1 MWNKLKDIFSP
12 ETYEEGI
19 TSNSAIAAILVRAAK
34 TDNEYTESEKK
45 LIDHLLANNLNISQE
60 DARLLRLQG
69 QELEMEIND
78 NVQLTRI
85 IKQDIP
91 YEDRHQL
98 IEQLWSIVLDDN
110 NRTPEEN
117 KLMRVLTH
125 LLGISDVNSAK
136 ARSKVLNK
144 KNLSYMFLE

>member
-1 MWNKLKDIFSP
+1 MWNKLKNIFSP
-12 ETYEEGI
+12 ETNDTDI
-19 TSNSAIAAILVRAAK
+19 NSNNAIAAILVRAAK
-34 TDNEYTESEKK
+34 TDHEYTQSEKN
-45 LIDHLLANNLNISQE
+45 LIDQLLSNQLNITLE
-60 DARLLRLQG
+60 NARLLRLQG
-69 QELEMEIND
+69 EELETEIND

-91 YEDRHQL
+91 YEERHHL

-110 NRTPEEN
+110 SRTPEEN

-136 ARSKVLNK
+136 ARTKVFNK
-144 KNLSYMFLE
+144 KNKS

>member
-45 LIDHLLANNLNISQE
+45 LIDYLLANNLNISQE

-144 KNLSYMFLE
+144 KNLS

>member
-12 ETYEEGI
+12 ETNDKFI

-117 KLMRVLTH
+117 KLMRVLAH

-144 KNLSYMFLE
+144 KNLS

>member
-45 LIDHLLANNLNISQE
+45 LIDHLLANNLNIGQE

-117 KLMRVLTH
+117 KFMRVLTH

-144 KNLSYMFLE
+144 KNLS

>member
-85 IKQDIP
+85 IKQNIP

-144 KNLSYMFLE
+144 KNLS

>member
-1 MWNKLKDIFSP
+1 MWNKIKDIFSP
-12 ETYEEGI
+12 EAYEEGI

-144 KNLSYMFLE
+144 KNLS

>member
-1 MWNKLKDIFSP
+1 MWNKLKDIFTP
-12 ETYEEGI
+12 ETNEESI
-19 TSNSAIAAILVRAAK
+19 TSESAIAAILVRAAK
-34 TDNEYTESEKK
+34 TDNEYTDSEKN
-45 LIDHLLANNLNISQE
+45 LIDNLLANQLNINLENAS
-60 DARLLRLQG
+60 LLRSQG
-69 QELEMEIND
+69 QELEIKIND

-91 YEDRHQL
+91 YEERHQL

-117 KLMRVLTH
+117 KFMRVLTH

-144 KNLSYMFLE
+144 KNLS

>member
-12 ETYEEGI
+12 ETNDKFI

-34 TDNEYTESEKK
+34 TDHEYTQSEKN
-45 LIDHLLANNLNISQE
+45 LIDQLLSNQLNITLE
-60 DARLLRLQG
+60 KAILLRLQG
-69 QELEMEIND
+69 EELETEIND

-91 YEDRHQL
+91 YEERHHL

-110 NRTPEEN
+110 SRTPEEN

-125 LLGISDVNSAK
+125 LLGISDINSAK
-136 ARSKVLNK
+136 ARSKVLSK
-144 KNLSYMFLE
+144 KNKY

>member
-60 DARLLRLQG
+60 DASLLRLQG

-144 KNLSYMFLE
+144 KNLS

>member
-1 MWNKLKDIFSP
+1 MWNKIKDIFSP
-12 ETYEEGI
+12 EVYEESI

-34 TDNEYTESEKK
+34 TDNEYTASEKK
-45 LIDHLLANNLNISQE
+45 LIDHLLANKLNISLE

-69 QELEMEIND
+69 QELEIEIND

-91 YEDRHQL
+91 YEERHQL
-98 IEQLWSIVLDDN
+98 VEQLWSIVLDDN

-144 KNLSYMFLE
+144 KNLP

>member
-91 YEDRHQL
+91 YEDRQQL

-144 KNLSYMFLE
+144 KNLS

>member
-12 ETYEEGI
+12 ETYEKGI

-144 KNLSYMFLE
+144 KNLS

>member
-45 LIDHLLANNLNISQE
+45 LIDHLLAINLNISQE

-91 YEDRHQL
+91 YEERHQL
-98 IEQLWSIVLDDN
+98 VDQLWIIVLDDN

-144 KNLSYMFLE
+144 KNQS

>member
-144 KNLSYMFLE
+144 KNQS

>member
-1 MWNKLKDIFSP
+1 MWNKLLNIFSD
-12 ETYEEGI
+12 ETEKEEI
-19 TSNSAIAAILVRAAK
+19 SSDDAIAAILVRAAK

-45 LIDHLLANNLNISQE
+45 LIDHLLANKLNISLE
-60 DARLLRLQG
+60 DAKLLRLQG

-144 KNLSYMFLE
+144 KNLS

>member
-91 YEDRHQL
+91 FEERHQL
-98 IEQLWSIVLDDN
+98 IEQLWSIVLDDD

-144 KNLSYMFLE
+144 KNQS